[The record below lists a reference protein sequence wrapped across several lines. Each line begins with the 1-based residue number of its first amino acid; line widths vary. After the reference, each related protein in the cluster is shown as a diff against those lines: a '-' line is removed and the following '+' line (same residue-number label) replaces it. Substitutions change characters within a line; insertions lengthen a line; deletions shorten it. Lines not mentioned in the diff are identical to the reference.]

1 MKPEPLAAATERLF
15 TPASQEISGSHSASL
30 LCGYTINME
39 ELQPQPNLRP
49 AGPALRFVAAA
60 LIVRA
65 GEVLI
70 GQRRPDQP
78 MALLWEFPGG
88 KIEAG
93 ESPEQA
99 LAREL
104 DEELGIRATIG
115 PRVTRV
121 RHNYRHGGAVDL
133 QFFAVHEFA
142 GEIESRIYHQVRWVK
157 LEDLSGYDFLAADR
171 GLIRDLVA
179 GKLL

>member
-1 MKPEPLAAATERLF
+1 VEEVL
-15 TPASQEISGSHSASL
+15 QHSN
-30 LCGYTINME
+30 G
-39 ELQPQPNLRP
+39 RP
-49 AGPALRFVAAA
+49 SGPALRFVAAA
-60 LIVRA
+60 LIVR
-65 GEVLI
+65 GSEVLI

-78 MALLWEFPGG
+78 MALQWEFPGG

-104 DEELGIRATIG
+104 LEEIGISAMVG
-115 PRVTRV
+115 PRVTRI

-133 QFFAVHEFA
+133 QFFAVNQFT
-142 GEIESRIYHQVRWVK
+142 GEIQNRIYHELRWVR
-157 LEDLSGYDFLAADR
+157 LEDLPTYDFLAADR
-171 GLIRDLVA
+171 GLIRDLAA

>member
-1 MKPEPLAAATERLF
+1 
-15 TPASQEISGSHSASL
+15 
-30 LCGYTINME
+30 ME
-39 ELQPQPNLRP
+39 ELQTQPNPRP

-60 LIVRA
+60 LIVRG

-104 DEELGIRATIG
+104 DEELGIRAIIG

-142 GEIESRIYHQVRWVK
+142 GEIESRIYQQVRWVR
-157 LEDLSGYDFLAADR
+157 LEDLADYEFLAADR
-171 GLIRDLVA
+171 GLIRDLAA

>member
-1 MKPEPLAAATERLF
+1 V
-15 TPASQEISGSHSASL
+15 
-30 LCGYTINME
+30 E
-39 ELQPQPNLRP
+39 EAQPNTNPRP

-60 LIVRA
+60 LIVRG
-65 GEVLI
+65 GELLI
-70 GQRRPDQP
+70 GQRRADQP
-78 MALLWEFPGG
+78 MALQWEFPGG

-104 DEELGIRATIG
+104 DEELGIQATIG
-115 PRVTRV
+115 PLVTRI

-133 QFFAVHEFA
+133 QFFAVHEFS
-142 GEIESRIYHQVRWVK
+142 GEIVNRIFQQVRWTK
-157 LEDLSGYDFLAADR
+157 LEDLPGYDFLAADR
-171 GLIRDLVA
+171 GLIRDLAA

>member
-1 MKPEPLAAATERLF
+1 V
-15 TPASQEISGSHSASL
+15 
-30 LCGYTINME
+30 E
-39 ELQPQPNLRP
+39 ELQTQPNPRP

-88 KIEAG
+88 KIEVG

-99 LAREL
+99 LVREL

-133 QFFAVHEFA
+133 QFFAVHEFS
-142 GEIESRIYHQVRWVK
+142 GEIESRIYQQVRWVR
-157 LEDLSGYDFLAADR
+157 LEDLSDYEFLAADR
-171 GLIRDLVA
+171 GLIRDLAA

>member
-1 MKPEPLAAATERLF
+1 V
-15 TPASQEISGSHSASL
+15 
-30 LCGYTINME
+30 E
-39 ELQPQPNLRP
+39 ESSSNANPRP

-60 LIVRA
+60 LIIRE

-78 MALLWEFPGG
+78 MASMWEFPGG

-93 ESPEQA
+93 ETAQQA

-104 DEELGIRATIG
+104 SEELGIRASIG
-115 PRVTRV
+115 APVTRI

-133 QFFAVHEFA
+133 QFFVVRQFV
-142 GEIESRIYHQVRWVK
+142 GEIVNHIYQQIKWVR
-157 LEDLSGYDFLAADR
+157 LEELPSYDFLAADR
-171 GLIRDLVA
+171 GLIRDLAA

>member
-1 MKPEPLAAATERLF
+1 LDPNGATR
-15 TPASQEISGSHSASL
+15 A
-30 LCGYTINME
+30 N
-39 ELQPQPNLRP
+39 
-49 AGPALRFVAAA
+49 GPALRFVAAA
-60 LIVRA
+60 LIVRG

-78 MALLWEFPGG
+78 MARQWEFPGG
-88 KIEAG
+88 KIEVG

-104 DEELGIRATIG
+104 EEELGIQAVIG
-115 PRVTRV
+115 PRVTHI

-133 QFFAVHEFA
+133 LFFAVHEFT
-142 GEIESRIYHQVRWVK
+142 GEVQNRIYHEVRWTK
-157 LEDLSGYDFLAADR
+157 LEDLPGYDFLAADR
-171 GLIRDLVA
+171 GLIRDLAA

>member
-1 MKPEPLAAATERLF
+1 VD
-15 TPASQEISGSHSASL
+15 EI
-30 LCGYTINME
+30 
-39 ELQPQPNLRP
+39 QPKSDPRP
-49 AGPALRFVAAA
+49 PGPALRFVAAA
-60 LIVRA
+60 LIVRDGA
-65 GEVLI
+65 VLI

-78 MALLWEFPGG
+78 MALMWEFPGG

-115 PRVTRV
+115 PHVTRI

-133 QFFAVHEFA
+133 QFFAVHEFE
-142 GEIESRIYHQVRWVK
+142 GEIESRIYQQVRWVR

-171 GLIRDLVA
+171 GLIRDLAA

>member
-1 MKPEPLAAATERLF
+1 
-15 TPASQEISGSHSASL
+15 
-30 LCGYTINME
+30 
-39 ELQPQPNLRP
+39 
-49 AGPALRFVAAA
+49 LRFVAAA
-60 LIVRA
+60 LIVRG

-78 MALLWEFPGG
+78 MALQWEFPGG

-104 DEELGIRATIG
+104 TEELGIQAMVG
-115 PRVTRV
+115 PRVTRI

-133 QFFAVHEFA
+133 QFFAVNEFA
-142 GEIESRIYHQVRWVK
+142 GEIENRIYNQVRWVRV
-157 LEDLSGYDFLAADR
+157 EDLPEYDFLAADR
-171 GLIRDLVA
+171 GLIRDLAA

>member
-1 MKPEPLAAATERLF
+1 VDE
-15 TPASQEISGSHSASL
+15 SQNNPSGR
-30 LCGYTINME
+30 T
-39 ELQPQPNLRP
+39 Q
-49 AGPALRFVAAA
+49 GPSLRFVAAA
-60 LIVRA
+60 LIVRG

-78 MALLWEFPGG
+78 MAMLWEFPGG

-104 DEELGIRATIG
+104 EEELGIKAVIG
-115 PRVTRV
+115 APVTRI

-133 QFFAVHEFA
+133 QFFAVHEFS
-142 GEIESRIYHQVRWVK
+142 GEIDNKIYHQFRWVR
-157 LEDLSGYDFLAADR
+157 LEDLPEYEFLAADR
-171 GLIRDLVA
+171 GLIRDLAA

>member
-1 MKPEPLAAATERLF
+1 V
-15 TPASQEISGSHSASL
+15 
-30 LCGYTINME
+30 E
-39 ELQPQPNLRP
+39 EVQQNSSVRA

-60 LIVRA
+60 LIVRG

-78 MALLWEFPGG
+78 MAMQWEFPGG

-93 ESPEQA
+93 ESAEQA

-104 DEELGIRATIG
+104 HEELGIQATVG
-115 PRVTRV
+115 PRVTRI

-133 QFFAVHEFA
+133 QFFAVNEFT
-142 GEIESRIYHQVRWVK
+142 GEIENRIFHQLRWVK
-157 LEDLSGYDFLAADR
+157 LEDLPGYDFLAADR
-171 GLIRDLVA
+171 GLIRDLAA

>member
-1 MKPEPLAAATERLF
+1 M
-15 TPASQEISGSHSASL
+15 
-30 LCGYTINME
+30 
-39 ELQPQPNLRP
+39 
-49 AGPALRFVAAA
+49 AAA

-78 MALLWEFPGG
+78 MALQWEFPGG

-104 DEELGIRATIG
+104 EEELGIQAVIG
-115 PRVTRV
+115 PRITHI

-133 QFFAVHEFA
+133 VFFAVHEFT
-142 GEIESRIYHQVRWVK
+142 GELQNRIYHEVRWVR
-157 LEDLSGYDFLAADR
+157 LEDLTTYDFLAADR
-171 GLIRDLVA
+171 GLIRDLAA

>member
-1 MKPEPLAAATERLF
+1 M
-15 TPASQEISGSHSASL
+15 
-30 LCGYTINME
+30 
-39 ELQPQPNLRP
+39 
-49 AGPALRFVAAA
+49 RFVAAA
-60 LIVRA
+60 LIVRDGA
-65 GEVLI
+65 VLI

-78 MALLWEFPGG
+78 MALMWEFPGG

-115 PRVTRV
+115 PKVTRV

-133 QFFAVHEFA
+133 QFFAVHEFE
-142 GEIESRIYHQVRWVK
+142 GEIESRIYQQVRWVR

-171 GLIRDLVA
+171 GLIRDLAA